1 MMAGECETNPAD
13 AEQRRS
19 HDPESETGGP
29 PRGIGDLSARVGC
42 DVRDL
47 ILAGYA
53 LEEIHEVAQ
62 GRCTLEELLQRRPR
76 NRKKKGRWITNS
88 GE

>member
-1 MMAGECETNPAD
+1 MTAGKRETNQAD
-13 AEQRRS
+13 AEQDRS
-19 HDPESETGGP
+19 HDSESETGIP

-47 ILAGYA
+47 IMAGYA

-76 NRKKKGRWITNS
+76 KRRKKRKWITNS